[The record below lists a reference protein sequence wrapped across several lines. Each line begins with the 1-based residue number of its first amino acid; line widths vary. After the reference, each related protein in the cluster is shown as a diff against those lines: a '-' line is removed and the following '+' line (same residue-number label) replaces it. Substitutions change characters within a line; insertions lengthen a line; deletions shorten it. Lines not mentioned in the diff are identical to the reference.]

1 MELILKED
9 IDNLGFKDEIVVVK
23 NGFGRNF
30 LIPTGKAVLATDSA
44 KKILAENLKQQTKK
58 NQKLV
63 KEAQK
68 LSEDISKI
76 VLKIP
81 AKVGEGD
88 KIFGS
93 ISSKDLSDA
102 LSKEGK
108 PLDKKYIIIPGRN
121 IKRLGSYEAT
131 LRLHRDVVVKYPF
144 EIIAEVKKK
153 RIPSK

>member
-30 LIPTGKAVLATDSA
+30 LIPAGKAILATNSA

-58 NQKLV
+58 NQKLI
-63 KEAQK
+63 KEAKK

-76 VLKIP
+76 VLKIS
-81 AKVGEGD
+81 AKVGQGD
-88 KIFGS
+88 KLFGS

-108 PLDKKYIIIPGRN
+108 VLDKKYILIPGRN
-121 IKRLGSYEAT
+121 IKRLGTYEAT
-131 LRLHRDVVVKYPF
+131 LRLHRDVIVKYPF
-144 EIIAEVKKK
+144 EIVAEAKKK
-153 RIPSK
+153 QKTK